1 MRNLIKKIQAR
12 HKTQSEVMAHK
23 GGVARFRLTYLEIVT
38 HQDRGDLLAVIKSI
52 GDLCDESVL
61 KGNVMEFADSRKAVR
76 ADAIKALL
84 NGDAP

>member
-1 MRNLIKKIQAR
+1 MNNLIKEIQAQHDADETWYACKDDEWLTGYPR
-12 HKTQSEVMAHK
+12 PAHHT
-23 GGVARFRLTYLEIVT
+23 G
-38 HQDRGDLLAVIKSI
+38 RGDLLAVIKSI

>member
-1 MRNLIKKIQAR
+1 MNNLIK
-12 HKTQSEVMAHK
+12 EVLAQHDADETWYAYRDDDWPS
-23 GGVARFRLTYLEIVT
+23 GYPRSAQHTG
-38 HQDRGDLLAVIKSI
+38 RGDLLAVIKSI
-52 GDLCDESVL
+52 VDLCDESVL

>member
-1 MRNLIKKIQAR
+1 MNIQEIQAR
-12 HKTQSEVMAHK
+12 HDSLKVQHTLHRGDGPAAHK
-23 GGVARFRLTYLEIVT
+23 
-38 HQDRGDLLAVIKSI
+38 DRGDLLEVIKSI